1 MAIWMKW
8 GENKPNRRS
17 NRTTGDVGGT
27 SSPQRYVEFCIC
39 YYRANSTMLGIMND
53 LIGIIEFP
61 GLRFV
66 QI

>member
-17 NRTTGDVGGT
+17 NSTTGDVGGRHHR
-27 SSPQRYVEFCIC
+27 SAYVEFSIC
-39 YYRANSTMLGIMND
+39 YYRANLMAPGITND
-53 LIGIIEFP
+53 LIEVAGSPFVTI
-61 GLRFV
+61 V

>member
-27 SSPQRYVEFCIC
+27 SSPQRYVDLPIC
-39 YYRANSTMLGIMND
+39 YYRANSTMFGIMND
-53 LIGIIEFP
+53 LIEIVRLP
-61 GLRFV
+61 GFCFV

>member
-17 NRTTGDVGGT
+17 NSTAGDVGVRHRRNT
-27 SSPQRYVEFCIC
+27 YVEFSTC
-39 YYRANSTMLGIMND
+39 YYRANSAMLGIIND
-53 LIGIIEFP
+53 LMGVVGAACSIV
-61 GLRFV
+61 V